1 MHELSIAQSIV
12 DIVGQYVPPEQAED
26 VRTVNVRVGA
36 LAGIVTDS
44 LAFCFTAITAGTPLA
59 HAALAVDFIPYR
71 VSCATCRATS
81 LAEPGLA
88 LCPHCGSA
96 ETAVLS
102 GTELQVVDIELNS
115 VTPEPL

>member
-12 DIVGQYVPPEQAED
+12 DIVGQYVPPEQGAE

-36 LAGIVTDS
+36 LAGIVPES

-71 VSCATCRATS
+71 VCCAACRTTS

-88 LCPHCGSA
+88 LCPHCASA
-96 ETAVLS
+96 ETTVLS
-102 GTELQVVDIELNS
+102 GTELQVVDIEMHS
-115 VTPEPL
+115 DAPEQL